1 MENIM
6 IWGCGKFGKLAYYYF
21 KDNKEVNIIGFIDSN
36 SDKWGTQFF
45 DKEIYPPK
53 VMEEYKGQVVI
64 AVKNGYENIES
75 ILKKTYGIQD
85 IILFGISTQTLSNHR
100 TPDSFEEVDKD
111 SIMIYFLG
119 GLGNQMFQYALAK
132 NWIMQ
137 GKKVVAN
144 IKHYYEPGTREFI
157 LKDVFKNIN
166 LNFAGNDQKKAIILK
181 NAEDSFYNYKNFRI
195 YSEEQR
201 DGMEKI
207 ADMSLLD
214 MTGGVVSG
222 YFANYR
228 YAEKVERELRQ
239 DFNFSANN
247 DRKLNEIIKKIQENN
262 CVSVHI
268 RRGDYMTEQNQR
280 IYGGI
285 CTLEYYINAMKLMK
299 EKVGSCI
306 FCFLSND
313 IEWVKENFPISDAI
327 YINSEM
333 FEDYNDWYDMYI
345 MTQCKHNIIA
355 NSTFSW
361 WGAWLNQ
368 NTNKIVIA
376 PKKWINI
383 YDYKDIYPSNWITI

>member
-166 LNFAGNDQKKAIILK
+166 LNFAGDDQKKAIILK

-355 NSTFSW
+355 NSTS
-361 WGAWLNQ
+361 
-368 NTNKIVIA
+368 
-376 PKKWINI
+376 
-383 YDYKDIYPSNWITI
+383 S